1 MRSYVELIHFM
12 KALGDGVQDHLPQEQ
27 RTAQLPL
34 AQIVNEWVDA
44 KSWVAIRSLEK
55 DISSYI
61 KKVSVGDFSVDQIF
75 FDYDLLFIPE
85 RFGCED
91 PELLGEV
98 SLMLRARVIDT
109 NRSLLNDLGG
119 WLRLRLGFPNRR
131 T

>member
-1 MRSYVELIHFM
+1 M
-12 KALGDGVQDHLPQEQ
+12 KALGDGVQDHLPEEQ
-27 RTAQLPL
+27 RTAQVPL
-34 AQIVNEWVDA
+34 VQIVNEWVDA

-61 KKVSVGDFSVDQIF
+61 KKFSRSDFSVDRIF
-75 FDYDLLFIPE
+75 FDFDLLFIPE
-85 RFGCED
+85 RFGCEE

-98 SLMLRARVIDT
+98 LLMLRARVIGT

-119 WLRLRLGFPNRR
+119 WLRLRLGFQNRH